1 MSYAAKF
8 ASKYYGPFRD
18 AAGSSPSF
26 GDRKS
31 YQMDFHNGDEALRE
45 IALDLDEDADFIIV
59 KPGLA
64 YLDVLARAK
73 DSFNTTFVTYN
84 VSGEYA
90 MILKAI
96 ECGILD
102 ESIIM
107 ENMIAMKRAGA
118 KMIITYH
125 AKWLA
130 EKLQEG
136 YHA

>member
-1 MSYAAKF
+1 
-8 ASKYYGPFRD
+8 
-18 AAGSSPSF
+18 
-26 GDRKS
+26 
-31 YQMDFHNGDEALRE
+31 MDFHNGDEALRE
-45 IALDLDEDADFIIV
+45 IAQDLDEDADFIIV

-130 EKLQEG
+130 EKLKEEH
-136 YHA
+136 HA